1 MTWGDLRMNKFI
13 IAGIGELLWD
23 VLPHIEVIGGAPV
36 NFAYH
41 VTSLGARGIPV
52 STIGR
57 DSRGE
62 RALAQ
67 LQERGLDIR
76 GISLSDDH
84 ATGYVTA
91 LLDNEGR
98 ASYSFPNN
106 VAWDHLQVNDYAE
119 KLRTNL
125 DAVCFGSLAQRSG
138 NSRRAIYGFLD
149 ALGEDTL
156 KVFDVNF
163 RQNFYSLEIIESS
176 LIRTDILKIND
187 DELPVVCSL
196 LELKGSDEKCLMTLI
211 ERYQLKMA
219 ILTRGGNGSILMS
232 PARASKHRGIATHIK
247 DTIGAGDSFTA
258 VATIGFLQGLGLDE
272 INEKANRLAAYVCSQ
287 QGAMVPVPEPLKLLV

>member
-1 MTWGDLRMNKFI
+1 MKKYI

-36 NFAYH
+36 NFVYH
-41 VTSLGARGIPV
+41 VTSLGARGIPI

-57 DSRGE
+57 DIRGQ
-62 RALAQ
+62 RALAE
-67 LQERGLDIR
+67 LQEHGLDIR
-76 GISLSDDH
+76 GISLSEDYT
-84 ATGYVTA
+84 TGYVTA
-91 LLDNEGR
+91 LLDSEGR
-98 ASYSFPNN
+98 ASYSFPDN

-119 KLRTNL
+119 NLRTNL
-125 DAVCFGSLAQRSG
+125 DAVCFGSLAQRSE
-138 NSRRAIYGFLD
+138 NSRRTIHRFLD

-163 RQNFYSLEIIESS
+163 RQGFYSLEIIESS
-176 LIRTDILKIND
+176 LRRTDILKIND
-187 DELPVVCSL
+187 DELPVMGRL
-196 LELKGSDEKCLMTLI
+196 LELKGPNEKCLMTLI

-232 PARASKHRGIATHIK
+232 PAGASQHPGIATQIQ

-258 VATIGFLQGLGLDE
+258 VAIIGFLQGLGLDE
-272 INEKANRLAAYVCSQ
+272 INEMANRFATYVCSQ
-287 QGAMVPVPEPLKLLV
+287 QGAMVPVPESLKSLF